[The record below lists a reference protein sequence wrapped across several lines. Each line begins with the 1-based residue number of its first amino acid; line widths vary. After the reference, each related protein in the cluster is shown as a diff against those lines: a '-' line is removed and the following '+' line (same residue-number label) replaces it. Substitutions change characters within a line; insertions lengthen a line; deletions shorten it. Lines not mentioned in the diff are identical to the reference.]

1 LYHRLNVIRLRLP
14 PLRERRED
22 IALLARHFLAK
33 SARELGVEPKRLSPE
48 ALKFITQLPLPG
60 NVRQLE
66 NLCHWL
72 TVLAP
77 AQVVKV
83 DDLPFEIRHEADQPV
98 AAMASPTP
106 GDVKPAAALAPSVNA
121 ADWLAM
127 LVAEVERRLRGG
139 ETEVMYA
146 LTREYEAA
154 VIRTALRITHGRRI
168 EAATRLGVGRNT
180 ITRKI
185 QELGL
190 ED

>member
-1 LYHRLNVIRLRLP
+1 MSS
-14 PLRERRED
+14 
-22 IALLARHFLAK
+22 RHFLAK

-48 ALKFITQLPLPG
+48 ALQFIQGLSIPG

-83 DDLPFEIRHEADQPV
+83 EDLPLEVRSESTA
-98 AAMASPTP
+98 T
-106 GDVKPAAALAPSVNA
+106 PAAASPAAAIAARPQAPAAAAVGA
-121 ADWLAM
+121 ADDWLQM
-127 LVAEVERRLRGG
+127 LVREVDRRLVSG
-139 ETEVMYA
+139 EGEVMDR
-146 LTREYEAA
+146 LSREFEAA
-154 VIRTALRITHGRRI
+154 VIRTALRHTHGRRI

>member
-1 LYHRLNVIRLRLP
+1 V
-14 PLRERRED
+14 REGREKF
-22 IALLARHFLAK
+22 ALHPRHFLAK

-48 ALKFITQLPLPG
+48 ALKFIQQLPFPG

-83 DDLPFEIRHEADQPV
+83 EDLPLEIRREAEAPP
-98 AAMASPTP
+98 A
-106 GDVKPAAALAPSVNA
+106 PAANA
-121 ADWLAM
+121 APATAAVVATSGGAGEWLAV
-127 LVAEVERRLRGG
+127 LVAEVERRLRSG
-139 ETEVMYA
+139 ESDVMNVLA
-146 LTREYEAA
+146 RDFEAA

-168 EAATRLGVGRNT
+168 EAATKLGVGRNT